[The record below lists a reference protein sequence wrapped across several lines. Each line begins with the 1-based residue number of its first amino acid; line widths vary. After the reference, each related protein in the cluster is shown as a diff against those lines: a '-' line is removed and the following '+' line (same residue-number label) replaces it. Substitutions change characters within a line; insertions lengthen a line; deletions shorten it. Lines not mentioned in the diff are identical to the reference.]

1 MTKKYKKR
9 KEIAHSSIADIDG
22 ITLLVSY
29 FCVIGTNA
37 KEVHLTVEQIYDRIA
52 SFEKL
57 RNEVATSIDNCQY
70 HLSKT
75 ISNIKDNDNFKQE
88 CQRIRLMIIV
98 AFHQLG
104 QIIGTTKVTSDE
116 SLKEQLTEWIRYM
129 NDLIKHTISI
139 LEPGPK
145 LVTKGP
151 VYEQIMKYQGLS
163 EKDMQEAIDNL

>member
-1 MTKKYKKR
+1 MELLTKIVTLIKGKELEMLIKR
-9 KEIAHSSIADIDG
+9 TGNE
-22 ITLLVSY
+22 ITLNGAKIGFTDLNMGLVNFSNK
-29 FCVIGTNA
+29 FIEFVKT
-37 KEVHLTVEQIYDRIA
+37 
-52 SFEKL
+52 
-57 RNEVATSIDNCQY
+57 NEVATSLDNCQY

-104 QIIGTTKVTSDE
+104 QIIGTAKMTSDE

-129 NDLIKHTISI
+129 NDLIKHSISI

-151 VYEQIMKYQGLS
+151 VYDQIMKYQGLS

>member
-1 MTKKYKKR
+1 MDLLTKIVMLIREKEHEMLIKR
-9 KEIAHSSIADIDG
+9 TDDE
-22 ITLLVSY
+22 ITLNGAK
-29 FCVIGTNA
+29 IGFADFNLGLTNFSNKFIEFVKA
-37 KEVHLTVEQIYDRIA
+37 
-52 SFEKL
+52 
-57 RNEVATSIDNCQY
+57 NEVATTLDNCQY

-75 ISNIKDNDNFKQE
+75 ISNIKDNDNLKRE
-88 CQRIRLMIIV
+88 YQRIRLMIIV

-104 QIIGTTKVTSDE
+104 QIIVTTKTTSNE

-129 NDLIKHTISI
+129 NDLIKHTVSI

-163 EKDMQEAIDNL
+163 EKEMQEAIDNL

>member
-1 MTKKYKKR
+1 MELLTRIVTLIKEKEHEMLIKR
-9 KEIAHSSIADIDG
+9 TGNE
-22 ITLLVSY
+22 ITLNGAK
-29 FCVIGTNA
+29 IGFADLSLGLANFSNKFIEFVKA
-37 KEVHLTVEQIYDRIA
+37 
-52 SFEKL
+52 
-57 RNEVATSIDNCQY
+57 NEVATTLDNCQY

-75 ISNIKDNDNFKQE
+75 ISNIKDNDNFKLE

-104 QIIGTTKVTSDE
+104 QIISTTKVPSDE
-116 SLKEQLTEWIRYM
+116 KLKEELTEWISYM

-151 VYEQIMKYQGLS
+151 VYEKIMKYQGLS
-163 EKDMQEAIDNL
+163 EKEMQEAIDNL

>member
-1 MTKKYKKR
+1 MELLTKIVTLIKEKEHEMLIKR
-9 KEIAHSSIADIDG
+9 TGNE
-22 ITLLVSY
+22 ITLNGAK
-29 FCVIGTNA
+29 IGFADLSLGLANFSNKFIEFVKA
-37 KEVHLTVEQIYDRIA
+37 
-52 SFEKL
+52 
-57 RNEVATSIDNCQY
+57 NEVATTLDNCQY
-70 HLSKT
+70 YLSKT

-104 QIIGTTKVTSDE
+104 QIISTTKVPSDE
-116 SLKEQLTEWIRYM
+116 KLKEELTEWISYM

-151 VYEQIMKYQGLS
+151 VYEKIMKYQGLS
-163 EKDMQEAIDNL
+163 EKEMQEAIDNL

>member
-1 MTKKYKKR
+1 MDLLTKIVTLIKGKEYEMLIKR
-9 KEIAHSSIADIDG
+9 TGDK
-22 ITLLVSY
+22 ITLNGAK
-29 FCVIGTNA
+29 IGFADLNMGLA
-37 KEVHLTVEQIYDRIA
+37 NFSNKFIEFVKA
-52 SFEKL
+52 
-57 RNEVATSIDNCQY
+57 NEVATPLYYCQY

-104 QIIGTTKVTSDE
+104 QIIGTTKTTSDE

-151 VYEQIMKYQGLS
+151 VYEQIMRYQGLS
-163 EKDMQEAIDNL
+163 EKEMQEAIDNL

>member
-1 MTKKYKKR
+1 MLIKR
-9 KEIAHSSIADIDG
+9 TGNEIILNGAKIGFADLNMG
-22 ITLLVSY
+22 L
-29 FCVIGTNA
+29 TNFSN
-37 KEVHLTVEQIYDRIA
+37 KFIEFVKT
-52 SFEKL
+52 
-57 RNEVATSIDNCQY
+57 NEVATTLDNCQY

-75 ISNIKDNDNFKQE
+75 ISNIKDNDSLKLE
-88 CQRIRLMIIV
+88 YQRIRLVIIV

-104 QIIGTTKVTSDE
+104 QIIGSTKTTSDE

-129 NDLIKHTISI
+129 NDLIKHTVSI

-163 EKDMQEAIDNL
+163 EKEMQEAIDNL

>member
-1 MTKKYKKR
+1 MDLLTKIVTLIKGKEYEMLIKR
-9 KEIAHSSIADIDG
+9 TGDK
-22 ITLLVSY
+22 ITLNGAK
-29 FCVIGTNA
+29 IGFADLNMGLA
-37 KEVHLTVEQIYDRIA
+37 NFSNKFIEFVKA
-52 SFEKL
+52 
-57 RNEVATSIDNCQY
+57 NEVATSLDNCQY

-104 QIIGTTKVTSDE
+104 QIIGPTKVTSDE

-129 NDLIKHTISI
+129 NDLIKHTISV

-151 VYEQIMKYQGLS
+151 VYEQIMRYQGLS
-163 EKDMQEAIDNL
+163 EKEMQEAIDNL

>member
-1 MTKKYKKR
+1 MDLLTKIVTLIKGKEYEMLIKR
-9 KEIAHSSIADIDG
+9 TGDK
-22 ITLLVSY
+22 ITLNGTK
-29 FCVIGTNA
+29 IGFADLNMDLA
-37 KEVHLTVEQIYDRIA
+37 NFSNKFIEFVKA
-52 SFEKL
+52 
-57 RNEVATSIDNCQY
+57 NEVATTLDNCQY
-70 HLSKT
+70 YLSKT
-75 ISNIKDNDNFKQE
+75 ILNIKDNDNFKQE

-104 QIIGTTKVTSDE
+104 QIIGTTKMTSDE

-151 VYEQIMKYQGLS
+151 VYDQIMKYQGLS
-163 EKDMQEAIDNL
+163 EKEMQEAIDNL

>member
-1 MTKKYKKR
+1 MELLTKIVKLIKGKELEMLIKR
-9 KEIAHSSIADIDG
+9 TGNE
-22 ITLLVSY
+22 ITLNGAK
-29 FCVIGTNA
+29 IGFTDLNMGLA
-37 KEVHLTVEQIYDRIA
+37 NFSNKFVE
-52 SFEKL
+52 FVKT
-57 RNEVATSIDNCQY
+57 NEVATSLDNCQY

-75 ISNIKDNDNFKQE
+75 ITNIKDNDNFKQE

-98 AFHQLG
+98 AFHQLS
-104 QIIGTTKVTSDE
+104 QIIGTAKMTSDE

-129 NDLIKHTISI
+129 NDLIKHSISI

-151 VYEQIMKYQGLS
+151 VYDQIMKYQGLS

>member
-1 MTKKYKKR
+1 MDLLTKIVTLIKGKEYEMLIKR
-9 KEIAHSSIADIDG
+9 TGDK
-22 ITLLVSY
+22 ITLNGTK
-29 FCVIGTNA
+29 IGFADLNMDLA
-37 KEVHLTVEQIYDRIA
+37 NFSNKFIEFVKA
-52 SFEKL
+52 
-57 RNEVATSIDNCQY
+57 NEVATTLDNCQY

-104 QIIGTTKVTSDE
+104 QIMGTTKMTSDE

-129 NDLIKHTISI
+129 NDLIKHTMSI

-151 VYEQIMKYQGLS
+151 VYEQIMKYQGLT
-163 EKDMQEAIDNL
+163 EKEMQDAINNL

>member
-1 MTKKYKKR
+1 MDLLSKIVTLIKEKDHEMLIKR
-9 KEIAHSSIADIDG
+9 TSDK
-22 ITLLVSY
+22 ITLHGSK
-29 FCVIGTNA
+29 IGLADLNMDIA
-37 KEVHLTVEQIYDRIA
+37 NFSNKFKEFVKA
-52 SFEKL
+52 
-57 RNEVATSIDNCQY
+57 NEVATTLDNCQY

-104 QIIGTTKVTSDE
+104 LIIGTSKMTSDE
-116 SLKEQLTEWIRYM
+116 SLKEQLTEWTRYM

-151 VYEQIMKYQGLS
+151 VYDKIMKYQGLT
-163 EKDMQEAIDNL
+163 EKEMQDAINNL